1 MLLHFLSSQ
10 TKHANNVKLKNI
22 SSLLSLMGRDLET
35 RRVSIQTV
43 LRFKIN
49 DEKQRV
55 EIVTL
60 ITGVTESRQVSRPR
74 RTVWG
79 LRRNFLGHCHWTRHR
94 LLEIII
100 RFFNVFSMF
109 FEAQTL
115 CGCVTY
121 YCGKPITSDLNFFR
135 GPFKTYFYSNLFKT
149 SQILSP

>member
-1 MLLHFLSSQ
+1 
-10 TKHANNVKLKNI
+10 
-22 SSLLSLMGRDLET
+22 MGRDLET

-79 LRRNFLGHCHWTRHR
+79 LRRNFLGHCH
-94 LLEIII
+94 
-100 RFFNVFSMF
+100 
-109 FEAQTL
+109 
-115 CGCVTY
+115 
-121 YCGKPITSDLNFFR
+121 
-135 GPFKTYFYSNLFKT
+135 
-149 SQILSP
+149 